1 VWKKRMIQV
10 LWITTGVAL
19 VVLLGAAMKQKN
31 HKVCTEVKI
40 EISGAEEHMF
50 MDEKDILHIV
60 NASGNVVGKD
70 VSTISLQQ
78 METELE
84 MNAWV
89 KNAELF
95 FNNQQVLTDQ
105 YSREATNCKNIY
117 STRKFFLF
125 RYSWSAFAFK

>member
-1 VWKKRMIQV
+1 MIQV

-95 FNNQQVLTDQ
+95 LTTSKYLLSIFKRGNQLQEYLQYKEVL
-105 YSREATNCKNIY
+105 
-117 STRKFFLF
+117 LF
-125 RYSWSAFAFK
+125 RYSWSAFAFE

>member
-1 VWKKRMIQV
+1 MIQV

-31 HKVCTEVKI
+31 HKVCREVKI

-95 FNNQQVLTDQ
+95 LTTSKYLLSIFKRGNQLQEYLQYKEVL
-105 YSREATNCKNIY
+105 
-117 STRKFFLF
+117 LF
-125 RYSWSAFAFK
+125 RYSWSAFAFE